1 MPVLYLA
8 SKSPRR
14 KEILAGMGIDDI
26 EIVHAG
32 PAVLTAFEGDEVQ
45 HADEPPEEYV
55 VRTASEKA
63 RQAMQRIAAEGKP
76 ALPVLAADTVVICEG
91 KILGKPA
98 DQEEAAQF
106 MQRLSGRT
114 HEVRTAVV
122 VNDGKSDELHVAVS
136 VSQVTFAKLTEAQI
150 KAYVQT
156 DEPYDK
162 AAATPCRGWQVFL
175 SSTLP
180 AVTRASWGFPSMR
193 RRSCSQKLPRSCFR
207 RVRCAD
213 KFSALRSASA
223 RRRRLRTFC

>member
-106 MQRLSGRT
+106 MQRLSGRS

-162 AAATPCRGWQVFL
+162 AGGYAVQGLAGLFIEHIAGSYSGIMGLPVYETAQLLAKIAPQL
-175 SSTLP
+175 LP
-180 AVTRASWGFPSMR
+180 A
-193 RRSCSQKLPRSCFR
+193 C
-207 RVRCAD
+207 
-213 KFSALRSASA
+213 ALR
-223 RRRRLRTFC
+223 R

>member
-98 DQEEAAQF
+98 DPEEAAQF

-122 VNDGKSDELHVAVS
+122 VNDGKSHELHVAVS

-162 AAATPCRGWQVFL
+162 AGGYAVQGLAGLFIEHIAGSYSGIMGLPVYETAQLLAKIAPQL
-175 SSTLP
+175 LP
-180 AVTRASWGFPSMR
+180 A
-193 RRSCSQKLPRSCFR
+193 C
-207 RVRCAD
+207 
-213 KFSALRSASA
+213 ALR
-223 RRRRLRTFC
+223 R

>member
-162 AAATPCRGWQVFL
+162 AGGYAVQGLAGLFIGHIAGSYSGIMGLPVYETAQLLAKIAPQL
-175 SSTLP
+175 LP
-180 AVTRASWGFPSMR
+180 A
-193 RRSCSQKLPRSCFR
+193 C
-207 RVRCAD
+207 
-213 KFSALRSASA
+213 ALR
-223 RRRRLRTFC
+223 R

>member
-98 DQEEAAQF
+98 DPEEAAQF

-162 AAATPCRGWQVFL
+162 AGGYAVQGLAGLFIEHIAGSYSGIMGLPVYETAQLLAKIAPQL
-175 SSTLP
+175 LP
-180 AVTRASWGFPSMR
+180 A
-193 RRSCSQKLPRSCFR
+193 C
-207 RVRCAD
+207 
-213 KFSALRSASA
+213 ALR
-223 RRRRLRTFC
+223 R

>member
-98 DQEEAAQF
+98 DPEEAAQF
-106 MQRLSGRT
+106 MQRLSGRS

-122 VNDGKSDELHVAVS
+122 VNDGKSHELHVAVS

-162 AAATPCRGWQVFL
+162 AGGYAVQGLAGLFIEHIAGSYSGIMGLPVYETAQLLAKIAPQL
-175 SSTLP
+175 LP
-180 AVTRASWGFPSMR
+180 A
-193 RRSCSQKLPRSCFR
+193 C
-207 RVRCAD
+207 
-213 KFSALRSASA
+213 ALR
-223 RRRRLRTFC
+223 R

>member
-8 SKSPRR
+8 SRSPRR

-162 AAATPCRGWQVFL
+162 AGGYAVQGLAGLFIEQIAGSYSGIMGLPVYETAQLLAKIAPQL
-175 SSTLP
+175 LP
-180 AVTRASWGFPSMR
+180 A
-193 RRSCSQKLPRSCFR
+193 C
-207 RVRCAD
+207 
-213 KFSALRSASA
+213 ALR
-223 RRRRLRTFC
+223 R

>member
-55 VRTASEKA
+55 VRTASGKA

-162 AAATPCRGWQVFL
+162 AGGYAVQGLAGLFIEHIAGSYSGIMGLPVYETAQLLAKIAPQL
-175 SSTLP
+175 LP
-180 AVTRASWGFPSMR
+180 A
-193 RRSCSQKLPRSCFR
+193 C
-207 RVRCAD
+207 
-213 KFSALRSASA
+213 ALR
-223 RRRRLRTFC
+223 R

>member
-14 KEILAGMGIDDI
+14 KEILAGIGIDDI

-162 AAATPCRGWQVFL
+162 AGGYAVQGLAGLFIEHIAGSYSGIMGLPVYETAQLLAKIAPQL
-175 SSTLP
+175 LP
-180 AVTRASWGFPSMR
+180 A
-193 RRSCSQKLPRSCFR
+193 C
-207 RVRCAD
+207 
-213 KFSALRSASA
+213 ALR
-223 RRRRLRTFC
+223 R

>member
-14 KEILAGMGIDDI
+14 REILAGMGITDI

-45 HADEPPEEYV
+45 HADELPEEYV

-63 RQAMQRIAAEGKP
+63 RQAMLRIAAEGKP

-122 VNDGKSDELHVAVS
+122 VNDGKSHELHVAVS

-162 AAATPCRGWQVFL
+162 AGGYAVQGLAGLFIEHIAGSYPGIMGLPVFETAQLL
-175 SSTLP
+175 SKVAPELLP
-180 AVTRASWGFPSMR
+180 A
-193 RRSCSQKLPRSCFR
+193 C
-207 RVRCAD
+207 
-213 KFSALRSASA
+213 ALR
-223 RRRRLRTFC
+223 R

>member
-26 EIVHAG
+26 GIVHAG

-63 RQAMQRIAAEGKP
+63 RQAMQRIADEGKP

-162 AAATPCRGWQVFL
+162 AGGYAVQGLAGLFIEHIAGSYSGIMGLPVYETAQLLAKIAPQL
-175 SSTLP
+175 LP
-180 AVTRASWGFPSMR
+180 A
-193 RRSCSQKLPRSCFR
+193 C
-207 RVRCAD
+207 
-213 KFSALRSASA
+213 ALR
-223 RRRRLRTFC
+223 R

>member
-76 ALPVLAADTVVICEG
+76 TLPVLAADTVVICEG

-122 VNDGKSDELHVAVS
+122 VNDGKSHELHVAVS

-162 AAATPCRGWQVFL
+162 AGGYAVQGLAGLFIEHIAGSYSGIMGLPVYETAQLLAKIAPQL
-175 SSTLP
+175 LP
-180 AVTRASWGFPSMR
+180 A
-193 RRSCSQKLPRSCFR
+193 C
-207 RVRCAD
+207 
-213 KFSALRSASA
+213 ALR
-223 RRRRLRTFC
+223 R

>member
-162 AAATPCRGWQVFL
+162 AGGYAVQGLAGLFIEHIAGSYSGIMGLPVYETAQLLAKIAPQL
-175 SSTLP
+175 LP
-180 AVTRASWGFPSMR
+180 A
-193 RRSCSQKLPRSCFR
+193 C
-207 RVRCAD
+207 
-213 KFSALRSASA
+213 ALR
-223 RRRRLRTFC
+223 R

>member
-45 HADEPPEEYV
+45 HADEPPKEYV

-98 DQEEAAQF
+98 DPEEAAQF
-106 MQRLSGRT
+106 MQRLSGRS

-162 AAATPCRGWQVFL
+162 AGGYAVQGLAGLFIEHIAGSYSGIMGLPVYETAQLLAKIAPQL
-175 SSTLP
+175 LP
-180 AVTRASWGFPSMR
+180 A
-193 RRSCSQKLPRSCFR
+193 C
-207 RVRCAD
+207 
-213 KFSALRSASA
+213 ALR
-223 RRRRLRTFC
+223 R

>member
-63 RQAMQRIAAEGKP
+63 RQAMQRIADEGKP

-162 AAATPCRGWQVFL
+162 AGGYAVQGLAGLFIEHIAGSYSGIMGLPVYETAQLLAKIAPQL
-175 SSTLP
+175 LP
-180 AVTRASWGFPSMR
+180 A
-193 RRSCSQKLPRSCFR
+193 C
-207 RVRCAD
+207 
-213 KFSALRSASA
+213 ALR
-223 RRRRLRTFC
+223 R

>member
-106 MQRLSGRT
+106 MQRLSGRS

-122 VNDGKSDELHVAVS
+122 VNDGKSHELHVAVS

-162 AAATPCRGWQVFL
+162 AGGYAVQGLAGLFIEHIAGSYSGIMGLPVYETAQLLAKIAPQL
-175 SSTLP
+175 LP
-180 AVTRASWGFPSMR
+180 A
-193 RRSCSQKLPRSCFR
+193 C
-207 RVRCAD
+207 
-213 KFSALRSASA
+213 ALR
-223 RRRRLRTFC
+223 R

>member
-98 DQEEAAQF
+98 DPEEAAQF
-106 MQRLSGRT
+106 MERLSGRS

-122 VNDGKSDELHVAVS
+122 VNDGKSHELHVAVS

-162 AAATPCRGWQVFL
+162 AGGYAVQGLAGLFIEHIAGSYSGIMGLPVYETAQLLAKIAPQL
-175 SSTLP
+175 LP
-180 AVTRASWGFPSMR
+180 A
-193 RRSCSQKLPRSCFR
+193 C
-207 RVRCAD
+207 
-213 KFSALRSASA
+213 ALR
-223 RRRRLRTFC
+223 R

>member
-76 ALPVLAADTVVICEG
+76 SLPVLAADTVVICEG

-162 AAATPCRGWQVFL
+162 AGGYAVQGLAGLFIEHIAGSYSGIMGLPVYETAQLLAKIAPQL
-175 SSTLP
+175 LP
-180 AVTRASWGFPSMR
+180 A
-193 RRSCSQKLPRSCFR
+193 C
-207 RVRCAD
+207 
-213 KFSALRSASA
+213 ALR
-223 RRRRLRTFC
+223 R

>member
-122 VNDGKSDELHVAVS
+122 VNDGKSHELHVAVS

-162 AAATPCRGWQVFL
+162 AGGYAVQGLAGLFIEHIAGSYSGIMGLPVYETAQLLAKIAPQL
-175 SSTLP
+175 LP
-180 AVTRASWGFPSMR
+180 A
-193 RRSCSQKLPRSCFR
+193 C
-207 RVRCAD
+207 
-213 KFSALRSASA
+213 ALR
-223 RRRRLRTFC
+223 R

>member
-14 KEILAGMGIDDI
+14 REILAGMGITDI

-45 HADEPPEEYV
+45 HADELPEEYV

-63 RQAMQRIAAEGKP
+63 RQAMLRIAAEGKP

-122 VNDGKSDELHVAVS
+122 VNDGKSHELHVAVS

-162 AAATPCRGWQVFL
+162 AGGYAVQGLAGLFIEHIAGSYSGIMGLPVYGTAQLLAKIAPQL
-175 SSTLP
+175 LP
-180 AVTRASWGFPSMR
+180 A
-193 RRSCSQKLPRSCFR
+193 C
-207 RVRCAD
+207 
-213 KFSALRSASA
+213 ALR
-223 RRRRLRTFC
+223 R